1 MNQLEVKVN
10 SKKSQKRIN
19 TEQSI
24 LEAALSLFA
33 RNGFDRTST
42 KQIAELSGF
51 SEGLI
56 FKYFID
62 KGQLYLTIFS
72 EWREKTLEAF
82 RDLPGS
88 TSLQQE
94 LQILVRAFIDN
105 YDENLDLVVFH
116 LDQIH
121 HFSDSEEFNK
131 IRQDFIDQRFEI
143 LNTRLK
149 PYNSHGHID
158 VELLINV
165 IRSYSSINLLFRN
178 WKIEEYDFRVK
189 QFVELLLNG
198 LQ

>member
-1 MNQLEVKVN
+1 MNQLDIRVP
-10 SKKSQKRIN
+10 KKSQKRIN

-24 LEAALSLFA
+24 LDAALTLFA
-33 RNGFDRTST
+33 KNGFDRTST

-62 KGQLYLTIFS
+62 KNQLYLTIFS
-72 EWREKTLEAF
+72 KWMDRTLAAF
-82 RDLPGS
+82 RELANS
-88 TSLQQE
+88 NSLKQE

-105 YDENLDLVVFH
+105 YEEHLDLVIFH

-121 HFSDSEEFNK
+121 HFSDSVEFNK
-131 IRQDFIDQRFEI
+131 IQQNFLKQRFEI
-143 LNTRLK
+143 LNARLK
-149 PYNSHGHID
+149 PYNLRGNID

-165 IRSYSSINLLFRN
+165 IRGYSSINLLFRN
-178 WKIEEYDFRVK
+178 WKKDEYDLRVE
-189 QFVELLLNG
+189 QFVEMLLNG

>member
-62 KGQLYLTIFS
+62 KRQLYSTIFS
-72 EWREKTLEAF
+72 EWMNRTLNAF
-82 RDLPGS
+82 RSLPS
-88 TSLQQE
+88 SSALREE

-105 YDENLDLVVFH
+105 YEENLDLVVFH

-121 HFSDSEEFNK
+121 HVSDLKEFNK
-131 IRQDFIDQRFEI
+131 IRQDFIEQRFEI
-143 LNTRLK
+143 LSARLK
-149 PYNSHGHID
+149 PYNSRGQID
-158 VELLINV
+158 VELLINA
-165 IRSYSSINLLFRN
+165 IRGYTSINLLFRN
-178 WKIEEYDFRVK
+178 WKKEEYDFRVE